1 MTMTDRP
8 LHSPLQRKLALEQ
21 HFAND
26 FSSLA
31 YCLLVDIYFQ
41 ENDLVRAGKVCEIGL
56 RHHPAHTPGLY
67 FMALIAI
74 REGRTAAAEE
84 WLEKVLAK
92 DARHVSAAELNVAVK
107 ERLKRPQAVLE
118 QAYRRLLIAN
128 PMSRD
133 ARARLKR
140 MEAERDLLRQV
151 REELEQ
157 EFDRKAEA
165 APTAAP
171 PTPAPKAAPEV
182 EEAPAAGPGEDLREE
197 KGALAK
203 GEPDEEELAWEANI
217 KKVAASLETEEQA
230 EAAVKSGEPE
240 EFESVQER
248 ELATAIEADSAT
260 EEQPRPPEEEPVAG
274 DLETSVAEETLS
286 TREVPTEPAPTEA
299 AALEVTTPDEKL
311 LEEEAVPDLSATEE
325 EATEE
330 TVLKEEETLA
340 LEEDALADFVS
351 EGTSAELEETDQD
364 DVLESLAELDLT
376 AASGESEALSEAA
389 IPTESPAA
397 GPGEG
402 TPEEEEALIPEES
415 FDDPGAEPG
424 EKAAGDEGVG
434 EEVLEVLADLDLAAI
449 KEEESAAPEAPPA
462 AGEGLVLE
470 SGEVNAALGQQP
482 EETPPAEQ
490 AFVETW
496 EGTTAAEEKGP
507 DLSRLRPQG
516 SEGPGKPVERARQD
530 QAESRLGIDPKLAT
544 FTLATIYKVQGLYQ
558 QALQVLDLLE
568 TKGSDRERI
577 ESERASISR
586 AMTSGYKPE

>member
-31 YCLLVDIYFQ
+31 YCLLVDLYFQ
-41 ENDLVRAGKVCEIGL
+41 ANDLVRARKVCEIGL
-56 RHHPAHTPGLY
+56 QHHPAHTPGLY
-67 FMALIAI
+67 LMALIAI
-74 REGRTAAAEE
+74 REGRLAAAEE

-107 ERLKRPQAVLE
+107 ERLKRPQVVLE
-118 QAYRRLLIAN
+118 QAYHRLLIAN

-133 ARARLKR
+133 AKARLKR

-157 EFDRKAEA
+157 EFGRKAEA

-171 PTPAPKAAPEV
+171 PTPAPEATPEV
-182 EEAPAAGPGEDLREE
+182 EEAPAAVLEEELPEE
-197 KGALAK
+197 KEALAE
-203 GEPDEEELAWEANI
+203 GESDEEELAWEANI
-217 KKVAASLETEEQA
+217 KKVAASLEAEEQA
-230 EAAVKSGEPE
+230 EAVVESGEPEPE
-240 EFESVQER
+240 EFESVQEQ

-260 EEQPRPPEEEPVAG
+260 EEQPQPPEEEPVAG
-274 DLETSVAEETLS
+274 DLETPVA
-286 TREVPTEPAPTEA
+286 
-299 AALEVTTPDEKL
+299 
-311 LEEEAVPDLSATEE
+311 
-325 EATEE
+325 
-330 TVLKEEETLA
+330 EETLA

-364 DVLESLAELDLT
+364 DVLESLAALDLT
-376 AASGESEALSEAA
+376 ADSGETEALSEST
-389 IPTESPAA
+389 IPTEGPAA
-397 GPGEG
+397 GPDEG
-402 TPEEEEALIPEES
+402 APAEEEALIPEES

-424 EKAAGDEGVG
+424 EKTAEDEGIG
-434 EEVLEVLADLDLAAI
+434 EKVLEDLADLDLAVI
-449 KEEESAAPEAPPA
+449 KEGESAAPEAPLDEGEVPEAGPA

-470 SGEVNAALGQQP
+470 AGEVNAALGQQQ

-490 AFVETW
+490 AFVETG

-516 SEGPGKPVERARQD
+516 SEGRGTPVERAKQSLAD
-530 QAESRLGIDPKLAT
+530 SRLNIDPKLAT

-568 TKGSDRERI
+568 TKGSDPERI